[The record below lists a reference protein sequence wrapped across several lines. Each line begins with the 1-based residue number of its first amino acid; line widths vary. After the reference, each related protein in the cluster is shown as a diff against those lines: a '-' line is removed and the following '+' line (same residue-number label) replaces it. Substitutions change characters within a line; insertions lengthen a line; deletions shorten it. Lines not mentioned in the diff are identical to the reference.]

1 MLRILC
7 SASDNRIV
15 PGFITVL
22 AVRIE
27 THTRW
32 AAPEVQLKEN
42 LPMKPRIVTNAQNA
56 RHHTLFGNTRARRL
70 VRGGAFLIVAALVAL
85 PFYSASSSSLGTH
98 KIVATSSTAR
108 LLTEASNASANRALS
123 RVSKY
128 LALPMP
134 PPVESIA
141 TYDSTCTNPKV

>member
-27 THTRW
+27 TQTRW

-42 LPMKPRIVTNAQNA
+42 LPMKPRIVTNAQIA

-70 VRGGAFLIVAALVAL
+70 VRGGTFLILAVLVAGV
-85 PFYSASSSSLGTH
+85 FYSGSSASSLDRNVAAARGNQPAKTDVSS
-98 KIVATSSTAR
+98 AR
-108 LLTEASNASANRALS
+108 GIS
-123 RVSKY
+123 
-128 LALPMP
+128 
-134 PPVESIA
+134 
-141 TYDSTCTNPKV
+141 